1 MPTFKAPI
9 YSKQVNAKGQNE
21 PSYTFG
27 VEFAPNEEM
36 LTFVADNTNDISL
49 ESLEKCLIENV
60 EWWNTFITLFLQASS
75 KLFSK
80 PYTVNHINKITKH
93 ALNGTASNEF
103 PVNVLVQP
111 VSIQIINGSFLIHW
125 KYICEQIVI
134 DIIQLPDSTENEVV
148 PDLNKVIDGVEELN
162 IDAVPIDTDATE
174 LELDNPEKAY
184 ERQKVK
190 EARLR
195 AKLAMYKAQNQMT
208 RFYEKYGDEIS
219 DSESESDYSDEEV

>member
-1 MPTFKAPI
+1 M
-9 YSKQVNAKGQNE
+9 
-21 PSYTFG
+21 
-27 VEFAPNEEM
+27 
-36 LTFVADNTNDISL
+36 NDISL
-49 ESLEKCLIENV
+49 ESLEKCVIENV
-60 EWWNTFITLFLQASS
+60 EWWNTFITLFLQTSS

-80 PYTVNHINKITKH
+80 PYTVNHINKISKH
-93 ALNGTASNEF
+93 VLNGTASNEF
-103 PVNVLVQP
+103 PVNVLLQP

-125 KYICEQIVI
+125 NYICEQILI

-190 EARLR
+190 EARLK

-208 RFYEKYGDEIS
+208 KYYEKYGDEIS
-219 DSESESDYSDEEV
+219 DSESESDYSDEEI